1 MADITNPTSTQPNR
15 PFKIDG
21 ISIPTPTE
29 YVANIEDLSTEET
42 GRTLDGVMHKDIV
55 ATKNTYNLT
64 WKKLSWE
71 DMAILLN
78 ALHQKQQFTFTH
90 IDPRWSG
97 RWVTGTFYVGKR
109 SGAALDVTD
118 TKRTW
123 KDISMTFI
131 EV

>member
-1 MADITNPTSTQPNR
+1 MADINDANAENPNR

-21 ISIPTPTE
+21 ISIPTPTS
-29 YVANIEDLSTEET
+29 YVANVEDLSTEET
-42 GRTLDGVMHKDIV
+42 GRTQDGVMHKDIV
-55 ATKNTYNLT
+55 ASKMTYEIG
-64 WKKLSWE
+64 WKRLSWE

-90 IDPRWSG
+90 VDPRWSG

-109 SGAALDVTD
+109 SGAALDVSD